1 MRGAL
6 RTRSAMSIP
15 NGFLPRLL
23 AGASLPPR
31 GLAYLAARPAL
42 WPLAAVPAVLTLLGI
57 VAVLF
62 LGGPFAGWLLGL
74 LWTRPEAWLWLALW
88 RVAQAAI
95 WLVLLVLGAFG
106 LPTALSAPALDVL
119 STRVERLELGE
130 VEGQGGL
137 GRAVAETVRG
147 VANSLVR
154 LLWFALGHALLLLVL
169 LVPVVNVAYP
179 VLAFLWTARWTA
191 VEYLDLPMA
200 RHLHR
205 LGDVHAAL
213 RSIRPLGLGLGGVLA
228 LALVVPFANL
238 LVVPAGS
245 VAGTLL
251 YCALVRARLAPAAV
265 PPTPPPPLP
274 APSSR

>member
-1 MRGAL
+1 MPV
-6 RTRSAMSIP
+6 P
-15 NGFLPRLL
+15 NGFFPRLL

-42 WPLAAVPAVLTLLGI
+42 WPSAAVPALLTLAGV
-57 VAVLF
+57 VAVLVF
-62 LGGPFAGWLLGL
+62 GGALAAWLLGL
-74 LWTRPEAWLWLALW
+74 LWTRPEPWLWLALW
-88 RVAQAAI
+88 RLAQAAI
-95 WLVLLVLGAFG
+95 WLVLLVLGGFA

-119 STRVERLELGE
+119 SARVERLELGAA
-130 VEGQGGL
+130 GASGGL

-147 VANSLVR
+147 ITNALVR
-154 LLWFALGHALLLLVL
+154 LLWFVLGHALLLLVL
-169 LVPVVNVAYP
+169 VVPVVNVAYP

-191 VEYLDLPMA
+191 VEYLDLAMA

-251 YCALVRARLAPAAV
+251 YCELVRARLAP
-265 PPTPPPPLP
+265 PPAPPPLP
-274 APSSR
+274 APSIR

>member
-1 MRGAL
+1 VRGPRAHG
-6 RTRSAMSIP
+6 SDMSIP
-15 NGFLPRLL
+15 NGFFPRLL

-42 WPLAAVPAVLTLLGI
+42 WPYAAVPALLTLLGI
-57 VAVLF
+57 VAVLVF
-62 LGGPFAGWLLGL
+62 GGGLAAWLLGL
-74 LWTRPEAWLWLALW
+74 LWARPEAWLWLALW
-88 RVAQAAI
+88 RLAQAAI
-95 WLVLLVLGAFG
+95 WLVLLVLGGFA

-119 STRVERLELGE
+119 SARVERLELGA
-130 VEGQGGL
+130 GDASGGL

-147 VANSLVR
+147 VTNSLVR

-169 LVPVVNVAYP
+169 LVPAANLAYP

-191 VEYLDLPMA
+191 VEYLDLSMA

-205 LGDVHAAL
+205 LADVHAAL

-251 YCALVRARLAPAAV
+251 YCELVRARLLPPAA
-265 PPTPPPPLP
+265 PPPLP
-274 APSSR
+274 TPSIR